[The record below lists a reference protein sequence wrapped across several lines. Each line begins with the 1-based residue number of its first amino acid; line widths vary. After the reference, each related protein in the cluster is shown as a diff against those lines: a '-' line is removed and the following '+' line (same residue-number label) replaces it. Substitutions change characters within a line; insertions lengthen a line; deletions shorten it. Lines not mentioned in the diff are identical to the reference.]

1 MLPIEPIC
9 VSVNDAGRL
18 LSVSR
23 SSIYRLIREGALPVK
38 KVRGRTLIEVKRLR
52 SLNGGE
58 A

>member
-9 VSVNDAGRL
+9 VSVNEAARL

-23 SSIYRLIREGALPVK
+23 SSIYRMIRCKELAARK
-38 KVRGRTLIEVKRLR
+38 IRSRTVIEVTRLR
-52 SLNGGE
+52 GLNGGE

>member
-1 MLPIEPIC
+1 MSHIEPIC
-9 VSVNDAGRL
+9 VSINDAGRL

-23 SSIYRLIREGALPVK
+23 SSIYRLIREGALPVR

-52 SLNGGE
+52 GLNGGE